1 LFKLINVEE
10 KALEEKLSKLY
21 ALQKVDS
28 SLDELEEMKGD
39 LPSEVA
45 DLEARVNEQENRIRE
60 LEETIKHAVVD
71 RDRADLESI
80 SLREKIEKYKTQQY
94 QVKSNRQ
101 YDALSREID
110 TAQAKIIQLEK
121 DVEILEGKMTVARGD
136 LEKARTQLEG
146 ILKELNER
154 RQELEEVSKT
164 NEDEEL
170 RLKHEREKLVVRIE
184 RGDLAV
190 YERIRKAKG
199 GLAVVPVKRNACGG
213 CYNAVPPQKVLELRK
228 NNQIY
233 SCEHCGRILVSDEI
247 VEKSA
252 SVLW

>member
-1 LFKLINVEE
+1 
-10 KALEEKLSKLY
+10 LEEKLSKLY

-39 LPSEVA
+39 LPAEVA
-45 DLEARVNEQENRIRE
+45 DLEAQMNEQENHVQE
-60 LEETIKHAVVD
+60 LEATIKQAVVD
-71 RDRADLESI
+71 RDKADLETV

-110 TAQAKIIQLEK
+110 AAQEMISQHERN
-121 DVEILEGKMTVARGD
+121 VEILEGKMTVARED
-136 LEKARTQLEG
+136 HEKAKAQIEG
-146 ILKELNER
+146 ISKELNEK
-154 RQELEEVSKT
+154 RQELEEVSKS

-170 RLKHEREKLVVRIE
+170 RLKHNRETLVVRID
-184 RGDLAV
+184 RSDLAV

-228 NNQIY
+228 NNRIY
-233 SCEHCGRILVSDEI
+233 TCEHCGRILVSDEI

-252 SVLW
+252 TIL

>member
-1 LFKLINVEE
+1 
-10 KALEEKLSKLY
+10 LEEKLSKLY

-39 LPSEVA
+39 LPAEVA
-45 DLEARVNEQENRIRE
+45 DLEAQMNEQENHVQE
-60 LEETIKHAVVD
+60 LEATIKQAVVD
-71 RDRADLESI
+71 RDKADLETV

-110 TAQAKIIQLEK
+110 AAQEMISQHERN
-121 DVEILEGKMTVARGD
+121 VEILEGKMTVARED
-136 LEKARTQLEG
+136 HEKAKAQIEG
-146 ILKELNER
+146 ISKELNEK
-154 RQELEEVSKT
+154 RQELEEVSKS

-170 RLKHEREKLVVRIE
+170 RLKHNREKLVVRID
-184 RGDLAV
+184 RSDLAV

-228 NNQIY
+228 NNRIY
-233 SCEHCGRILVSDEI
+233 TCEHCGRILVSDEI

-252 SVLW
+252 TIL

>member
-1 LFKLINVEE
+1 
-10 KALEEKLSKLY
+10 LEEKLSKLY

-39 LPSEVA
+39 LPAEVA
-45 DLEARVNEQENRIRE
+45 DLEAQMNEQENHVQE
-60 LEETIKHAVVD
+60 LEATIKQAVVD
-71 RDRADLESI
+71 RDKADLETV

-110 TAQAKIIQLEK
+110 AAQEMISQHERN
-121 DVEILEGKMTVARGD
+121 VETLEGKMTVARED
-136 LEKARTQLEG
+136 LEKAKAQIEG
-146 ILKELNER
+146 ISKELNEK
-154 RQELEEVSKT
+154 RQELEEVSKS

-170 RLKHEREKLVVRIE
+170 RLKHNREKLVVRID
-184 RGDLAV
+184 RSDLAV

-228 NNQIY
+228 NNRIY
-233 SCEHCGRILVSDEI
+233 TCEHCGRILVSDEI

-252 SVLW
+252 TIL

>member
-1 LFKLINVEE
+1 LINVEE

-28 SLDELEEMKGD
+28 GLDELEEMKGD

-45 DLEARVNEQENRIRE
+45 DLEARVSEQENRIRE

-71 RDRADLESI
+71 RDKADLESI
-80 SLREKIEKYKTQQY
+80 SMREKIEKYKTQQY

-110 TAQAKIIQLEK
+110 AAQAKINQLEK
-121 DVEILEGKMTVARGD
+121 DVETLEGKMTVARAD
-136 LEKARTQLEG
+136 LEKAKTQLEE

-154 RQELEEVSKT
+154 RQELDEVSKT

-170 RLKHEREKLVVRIE
+170 RLRHEREKLVVRID
-184 RGDLAV
+184 RGDLAI

-228 NNQIY
+228 NNRIY
-233 SCEHCGRILVSDEI
+233 PCEHCGRILVSDEI

-252 SVLW
+252 TIL

>member
-1 LFKLINVEE
+1 
-10 KALEEKLSKLY
+10 LEEKLSKLY

-39 LPSEVA
+39 LPAEVA
-45 DLEARVNEQENRIRE
+45 DLEAHMNEQENRVQE
-60 LEETIKHAVVD
+60 LETTIKQAVVD
-71 RDRADLESI
+71 RDKADLETV

-110 TAQAKIIQLEK
+110 AAQEMISQHERN
-121 DVEILEGKMTVARGD
+121 VETLEGKMTVARED
-136 LEKARTQLEG
+136 LEKAKAQIEG
-146 ILKELNER
+146 ISKELNEK
-154 RQELEEVSKT
+154 RQELEDVSKS

-170 RLKHEREKLVVRIE
+170 RLKHNREKLIVRID
-184 RGDLAV
+184 RSDLAL

-213 CYNAVPPQKVLELRK
+213 CYNAVPPQKVLELRR
-228 NNQIY
+228 NNKIY
-233 SCEHCGRILVSDEI
+233 TCEHCGRILVSDEI

-252 SVLW
+252 TIL

>member
-1 LFKLINVEE
+1 M
-10 KALEEKLSKLY
+10 EEKLSKLY

-39 LPSEVA
+39 LPAEVA
-45 DLEARVNEQENRIRE
+45 DLEAHMNEQENRVQE
-60 LEETIKHAVVD
+60 LETTIKQAVVD
-71 RDRADLESI
+71 RDKADLETV

-110 TAQAKIIQLEK
+110 AAQEMISQHERN
-121 DVEILEGKMTVARGD
+121 VETLEGKMTVARED
-136 LEKARTQLEG
+136 LEKAKAQIEG
-146 ILKELNER
+146 ISKELNEK
-154 RQELEEVSKT
+154 RQELEDVSKS

-170 RLKHEREKLVVRIE
+170 RLKHNREKLIVRID
-184 RGDLAV
+184 RSDLAL

-213 CYNAVPPQKVLELRK
+213 CYNAVPPQKVLELRR
-228 NNQIY
+228 NNKIY
-233 SCEHCGRILVSDEI
+233 TCEHCGRILVSDEI

-252 SVLW
+252 TIL

>member
-1 LFKLINVEE
+1 
-10 KALEEKLSKLY
+10 LEEKLSKLY

-39 LPSEVA
+39 LPAEA
-45 DLEARVNEQENRIRE
+45 ANLEAQMNEQENHIQK
-60 LEETIKHAVVD
+60 LEATIKQAVID
-71 RDRADLESI
+71 RDKADLETV

-110 TAQAKIIQLEK
+110 AAQEMIIQHERN
-121 DVEILEGKMTVARGD
+121 VETLEGKMTVARED
-136 LEKARTQLEG
+136 LEKAKAQIEG
-146 ILKELNER
+146 ISKELNEK
-154 RQELEEVSKT
+154 RQELGEVSKS

-170 RLKHEREKLVVRIE
+170 RLKHNREKLVVRID
-184 RGDLAV
+184 RSDLAV

-199 GLAVVPVKRNACGG
+199 GIAVVPVKRNACGG
-213 CYNAVPPQKVLELRK
+213 CYNAVPPQKVLELRR
-228 NNQIY
+228 NNKIY
-233 SCEHCGRILVSDEI
+233 ACEHCGRILVSDEI

-252 SVLW
+252 TIL